1 MMTVMLD
8 WIDPC
13 GEIGMWVSIISSS
26 KNICSKI
33 QYEILLYQEKK
44 GKGTGRGKGCMRLTD
59 VVTIFHLI
67 NLHKGQSEVWLL
79 FIALFFLIKS
89 GRKKVPGSPASP
101 ISFSFQTV
109 AGLLVKTSEDVT
121 LGCRRYWFPE
131 QAQQIIDGSV
141 LGETAAITTGVSAW
155 ACEPSRV
162 EIQISRQLLQCTY
175 TWLAWK
181 FASKAKRK
189 QRHSGSWKA
198 FA

>member
-1 MMTVMLD
+1 MLKN
-8 WIDPC
+8 
-13 GEIGMWVSIISSS
+13 SIWNSI
-26 KNICSKI
+26 KP
-33 QYEILLYQEKK
+33 EKK
-44 GKGTGRGKGCMRLTD
+44 GKGTGRGKGCMCLTD
-59 VVTIFHLI
+59 DVTIFHLN

-121 LGCRRYWFPE
+121 LACRRYWFPK

-141 LGETAAITTGVSAW
+141 LGETTAAITTGVTAW
-155 ACEPSRV
+155 ACKPSRV

-189 QRHSGSWKA
+189 QRHSGGWKA

>member
-1 MMTVMLD
+1 MKYYYTR
-8 WIDPC
+8 
-13 GEIGMWVSIISSS
+13 
-26 KNICSKI
+26 
-33 QYEILLYQEKK
+33 KK
-44 GKGTGRGKGCMRLTD
+44 GKGTIRGKGCMRLTD
-59 VVTIFHLI
+59 VVTIFHLN

-79 FIALFFLIKS
+79 FIALVYLIKS

-121 LGCRRYWFPE
+121 LGCRRHWFPK

-141 LGETAAITTGVSAW
+141 LGETTAAITIGVTAS
-155 ACEPSRV
+155 V
-162 EIQISRQLLQCTY
+162 EIQIFRQLLQCTY

-181 FASKAKRK
+181 FASEAKRK
-189 QRHSGSWKA
+189 QRHSGGWKA